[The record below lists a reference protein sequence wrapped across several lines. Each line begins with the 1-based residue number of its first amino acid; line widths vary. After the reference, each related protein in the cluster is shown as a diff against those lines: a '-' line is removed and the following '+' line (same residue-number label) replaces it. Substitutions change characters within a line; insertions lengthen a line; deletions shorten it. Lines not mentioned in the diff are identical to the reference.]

1 MYVNQAT
8 VIGNLTRDPELRKLP
23 NGTDV
28 ASFSIATN
36 ESYKDKDGKK
46 VESVQ
51 YHNCVAFGKAGELI
65 AQYVTKGSSLY
76 VQGKLNTSSWDDKDS
91 GKKMYKT
98 EIVVR
103 DFQFG
108 AKKATATTTASTATD
123 KAPEAP
129 VEYPEEEM
137 SQEDLD
143 SIPF

>member
-8 VIGNLTRDPELRKLP
+8 VIGNLTRDVELRKLP

-36 ESYKDKDGKK
+36 ESYKDKEGKK

-65 AQYVTKGSSLY
+65 AQYMTKGSSLY

-108 AKKATATTTASTATD
+108 AKKDGATSTAPKPEAKATAPTSG
-123 KAPEAP
+123 
-129 VEYPEEEM
+129 VEYPEE
-137 SQEDLD
+137 DID
-143 SIPF
+143 PDDIPF